1 MKKILLFIATWSLVT
16 TALSISNYANADGN
30 SRSPHIDSKLEFPNT
45 KWAKVRQTIQI
56 HVPKTS
62 SALTKLWIDIPQQFE
77 FQTAKIEITDGERP
91 ISALISRQDRWLQ
104 INFSQPLAPDT
115 KLRIDFN
122 GVNRNM
128 LAQQP
133 VYYVYANT
141 LSGVTNFIGEA
152 YFP

>member
-1 MKKILLFIATWSLVT
+1 MKKILLFITTWSLVT
-16 TALSISNYANADGN
+16 TALSISNHANADGN
-30 SRSPHIDSKLEFPNT
+30 SRAPHIDSQLEFPNT
-45 KWAKVRQTIQI
+45 KWAKVRQTIQV

-62 SALTKLWIDIPQQFE
+62 PALTKLWIDIPQQFE
-77 FQTAKIEITDGERP
+77 FQTAKIEITDGARP

-104 INFSQPLAPDT
+104 INFSQPIAADT

-122 GVNRNM
+122 GVNRN
-128 LAQQP
+128 LLTQQP

-141 LSGVTNFIGEA
+141 VGGATNFIGEA